1 MLSTEDQENIDV
13 QTVRATKA
21 AIRLAMTDESILAS
35 PRERQRWAVALSAH
49 AIAAC
54 RRDRS
59 TARFLGG
66 RIRSLEGFCM
76 RASVALFGKQT
87 PTKQG
92 LFARAIRR
100 IAEEQL
106 DTKST
111 LALLSRVG
119 LVGFTRGLSKPDTS
133 ELSLSPLGLIKVND
147 FLDAFMK
154 TYLRDI
160 ATVGLLVKVMASAHG
175 IGKEGRQISTA
186 RDYIDQNYDSTS
198 IILRNTDDTSYAW
211 KNWRSVGHLCA
222 AMVDFLQS
230 RADLHFD
237 AAVLSA
243 LEEELPTFLANAL
256 HYQSFLTGAL
266 TIDEVPLSTKV
277 SKNINLR
284 WLPALKFSPLPNSD
298 LPGWGKLIVP
308 RE

>member
-1 MLSTEDQENIDV
+1 MSRTIKFPLGIETLEEWGEWE
-13 QTVRATKA
+13 K
-21 AIRLAMTDESILAS
+21 RLALVVVLSFLLS
-35 PRERQRWAVALSAH
+35 PRSGSMREKLRTLFYSDLTSKADASTPG
-49 AIAAC
+49 AIFAFVY
-54 RRDRS
+54 RR
-59 TARFLGG
+59 RFF
-66 RIRSLEGFCM
+66 E
-76 RASVALFGKQT
+76 ADV
-87 PTKQG
+87 
-92 LFARAIRR
+92 
-100 IAEEQL
+100 IA
-106 DTKST
+106 D
-111 LALLSRVG
+111 
-119 LVGFTRGLSKPDTS
+119 
-133 ELSLSPLGLIKVND
+133 LSPISDYRSRLD
-147 FLDAFMK
+147 FRLADREPRPRRHA
-154 TYLRDI
+154 YLRDI